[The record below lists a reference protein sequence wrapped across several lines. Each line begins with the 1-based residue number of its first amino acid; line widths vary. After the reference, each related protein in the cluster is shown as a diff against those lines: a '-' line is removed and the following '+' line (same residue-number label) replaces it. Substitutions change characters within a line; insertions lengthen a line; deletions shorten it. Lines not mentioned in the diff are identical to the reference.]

1 MKLKVNNI
9 LVFLLFCCF
18 CLCPVNYSFIFSLRI
33 MDLLF
38 ITLFFLFLLTNPT
51 FDYIVLMVVLL
62 IFCTLLFSSFLGLR
76 ISTEINY
83 ERFGFIYKY
92 FFLLATPWVVK
103 SIIKTKK
110 QLKIAYL
117 LLLTS
122 FIFMC
127 SWSYFY
133 LLLVYF
139 DMIEGGIRL
148 CYPFSRDY
156 FVSDAHLY
164 SSYIGFFT
172 IAYLIF
178 LRPFFSHRLLLSFC
192 ITTNAFIALLLA
204 GSRTGILIVAVS
216 IMLISSYKILIFLSR
231 SRHFVSLRRLFF
243 LTLGTLALLISSHYI
258 VQFSSYTS
266 DYDYLIERSLNF
278 DLFNDESSSLR
289 VKMLNISLIESEYSL
304 WMFGSGFFSKY
315 KWYDGILSILVAHG
329 GFPLVLMF
337 VILVFIFWF
346 KSLLTFNNSHIVL
359 VFTLLVLIYVT
370 ANVITE
376 HAFISRNAFPIISFL
391 TLYLKFSNFDS
402 RTIA

>member
-1 MKLKVNNI
+1 MKLNVNNI

-18 CLCPVNYSFIFSLRI
+18 CLFPVNYSFIFSLRV

-62 IFCTLLFSSFLGLR
+62 IFCILLFSSFLGLG

-92 FFLLATPWVVK
+92 FFLFAMPWVVK

-110 QLKIAYL
+110 QLKTAYF

-148 CYPFSRDY
+148 SYPFSSDY

-164 SSYIGFFT
+164 SSFIGFFT
-172 IAYLIF
+172 VAYLIF

-231 SRHFVSLRRLFF
+231 SRYFVSLRSLFF
-243 LTLGTLALLISSHYI
+243 LTLGTLVLLISSHYI

-278 DLFNDESSSLR
+278 DLFNDYSSSLR
-289 VKMLNISLIESEYSL
+289 VKMLNISLVESEYSL
-304 WMFGSGFFSKY
+304 WMFGSGFFSRY

-346 KSLLTFNNSHIVL
+346 KSLLTFSNSHKVL
-359 VFTLLVLIYVT
+359 VFTLLVLIYVI

-391 TLYLKFSNFDS
+391 TLYFNFSNFDS
-402 RTIA
+402 RNIA

>member
-127 SWSYFY
+127 SWHF
-133 LLLVYF
+133 
-139 DMIEGGIRL
+139 IW
-148 CYPFSRDY
+148 
-156 FVSDAHLY
+156 
-164 SSYIGFFT
+164 
-172 IAYLIF
+172 
-178 LRPFFSHRLLLSFC
+178 C
-192 ITTNAFIALLLA
+192 I
-204 GSRTGILIVAVS
+204 
-216 IMLISSYKILIFLSR
+216 
-231 SRHFVSLRRLFF
+231 
-243 LTLGTLALLISSHYI
+243 
-258 VQFSSYTS
+258 
-266 DYDYLIERSLNF
+266 
-278 DLFNDESSSLR
+278 
-289 VKMLNISLIESEYSL
+289 
-304 WMFGSGFFSKY
+304 
-315 KWYDGILSILVAHG
+315 
-329 GFPLVLMF
+329 
-337 VILVFIFWF
+337 
-346 KSLLTFNNSHIVL
+346 
-359 VFTLLVLIYVT
+359 
-370 ANVITE
+370 
-376 HAFISRNAFPIISFL
+376 
-391 TLYLKFSNFDS
+391 
-402 RTIA
+402 

>member
-1 MKLKVNNI
+1 MPRKLQFYI
-9 LVFLLFCCF
+9 FFA
-18 CLCPVNYSFIFSLRI
+18 NYGFAFYYPI
-33 MDLLF
+33 
-38 ITLFFLFLLTNPT
+38 FLFLLTNPK
-51 FDYIVLMVVLL
+51 FDYIVLVVVLL
-62 IFCTLLFSSFLGLR
+62 IFCTLLFSSFLGSR

-92 FFLLATPWVVK
+92 FFLFATPWVVK

-139 DMIEGGIRL
+139 DMIEGGLRV

-172 IAYLIF
+172 VAYLIY

-192 ITTNAFIALLLA
+192 IITNAFIALLLA
-204 GSRTGILIVAVS
+204 GSRTGILLVSVS
-216 IMLISSYKILIFLSR
+216 IMLISSYKILVFLSR
-231 SRHFVSLRRLFF
+231 SRHFVRLRSLFF
-243 LTLGTLALLISSHYI
+243 LTFGTLALLVSSHYI
-258 VQFSSYTS
+258 VQFSSYSS

-278 DLFNDESSSLR
+278 DLFTDNSSSIRIKL
-289 VKMLNISLIESEYSL
+289 LNTSLIESEYSL
-304 WMFGSGFFSKY
+304 WIFGSGFFSRY
-315 KWYDGILSILVAHG
+315 KWYDGILSILIAHG
-329 GFPLVLMF
+329 GFPLVLIF
-337 VILVFIFWF
+337 VILVFTFWF
-346 KSLLTFNNSHIVL
+346 KSLLTFNNFHKVL
-359 VFTLLVLIYVT
+359 VFTLLVFIYVI
-370 ANVITE
+370 ANAITE
-376 HAFISRNAFPIISFL
+376 YVFISRNAFPIISFL
-391 TLYLKFSNFDS
+391 TLYFKFSNF
-402 RTIA
+402 RYRNIA